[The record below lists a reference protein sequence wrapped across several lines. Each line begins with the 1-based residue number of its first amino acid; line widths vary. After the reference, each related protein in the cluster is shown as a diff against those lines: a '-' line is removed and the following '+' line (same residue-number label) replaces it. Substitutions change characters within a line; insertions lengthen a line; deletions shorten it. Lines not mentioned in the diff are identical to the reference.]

1 MADSGEAFDVFY
13 RVNDGTLRPSVVG
26 DVVDAW
32 LTVQQAFIK
41 LTEHYKTVV
50 TAGCLHLDDLLG
62 SSVSPVYL
70 HKGDVVETA
79 ETMMHQVNMIAI
91 KSGRDNHDARATG
104 RLAHPF
110 HGLMSVV
117 GGSVHRR
124 CLSCLNS

>member
-1 MADSGEAFDVFY
+1 MADSGEAFDVLY
-13 RVNDGTLRPSVVG
+13 RVNDGTLRPGVVG

-32 LTVQQAFIK
+32 LTVQQAFIQ

-50 TAGCLHLDDLLG
+50 GLHLDKLLG
-62 SSVSPVYL
+62 SCVSLVYL

-79 ETMMHQVNMIAI
+79 ETMMHQVNMVAI
-91 KSGRDNHDARATG
+91 KPGRDDHDARAAG
-104 RLAHPF
+104 RLTHPF
-110 HGLMSVV
+110 HGLMTVV